1 MFWDPDPDFFPH
13 PGSGSWG
20 QKSTGSRIR
29 NRNTASIRGKS
40 YKMPRVHFTG
50 SPLGRPRRST
60 WRWVSPPQWR
70 PPACS
75 GTSSSQSP
83 RLSHPKHMHIII
95 VLSAKFWSQYTATQC
110 WGSGFVLSLSI
121 VFQTLKLENEQPES
135 GLHRYVLS
143 SVADPDLEDPYV
155 FGPRIRIL
163 LSSSKNSMK
172 NLDSYCFVTFLW
184 FFTVYNFKK

>member
-60 WRWVSPPQWR
+60 WRWVSPQQWR
-70 PPACS
+70 PPAYS
-75 GTSSSQSP
+75 GISSSQSP
-83 RLSHPKHMHIII
+83 RLSHPKHMHII
-95 VLSAKFWSQYTATQC
+95 VLSAKFWSPCTATQC
-110 WGSGFVLSLSI
+110 LGSGSVLFYC
-121 VFQTLKLENEQPES
+121 V
-135 GLHRYVLS
+135 
-143 SVADPDLEDPYV
+143 PDAKARKWAT
-155 FGPRIRIL
+155 RIRIAPI
-163 LSSSKNSMK
+163 
-172 NLDSYCFVTFLW
+172 CFKQCCGSGSGGSVCFW
-184 FFTVYNFKK
+184 ASGIR